1 MSPAAPP
8 SAAAGSRAP
17 LLLARLL
24 LAAALLAYVLTR
36 VDWSRVADYRHTVSW
51 PWLAAFVLLI
61 PLGHLIS
68 SAKWQM
74 LLSAGGHRVGLWRL
88 TGLYTA
94 GQFYN
99 AVFPSTI
106 GGDVVRSLGLRR
118 LIGDARAAF
127 ASTVAERFT
136 GAAVLV
142 ALGGV
147 ATLVALPG
155 LLATRDGAIDGR
167 LAALMAVGAMGA
179 ATLAI
184 VAVLSERTLLLL
196 RRALPSLEPVQ
207 RGLEKLERFQRALIE
222 YRDQPAVMARAIAW
236 SVLFYISTIGLIY
249 AGCRMTGAPGAQVGV
264 LDAAVITPIILLIA
278 LLPLTPGGYG
288 VVQWGYMVTFAAL
301 DIPGGA
307 TLGVFVSLMLT
318 ACSIGVSAAG
328 YALYTLYNALE
339 AGRRRPEAGRVTDT
353 P

>member
-1 MSPAAPP
+1 MPPAASP
-8 SAAAGSRAP
+8 SASAGSRAP

-24 LAAALLAYVLTR
+24 LAAALLGYVLTR

-68 SAKWQM
+68 SAKWQ
-74 LLSAGGHRVGLWRL
+74 LLLRAGGHRVGLWRL
-88 TGLYTA
+88 TGLYA
-94 GQFYN
+94 VGQFYN

-118 LIGDARAAF
+118 VIADTRAAF

-142 ALGGV
+142 AFGAV

-155 LLATRDGAIDGR
+155 LLATRNGAIDGR
-167 LAALMAVGAMGA
+167 LAVLMAVGAMGA

-196 RRALPSLEPVQ
+196 RRALPSVEPVQ

-222 YRDQPAVMARAIAW
+222 YRDQPAVMARAIAY
-236 SVLFYISTIGLIY
+236 SVLFYASTVGLLF
-249 AGCRMTGAPGAQVGV
+249 AGCRMTGAPGAMVG
-264 LDAAVITPIILLIA
+264 LADAAVIMPIILLIA

-288 VVQWGYMVTFAAL
+288 VVQWAYMVTFAAL
-301 DIPGGA
+301 EIPGAA
-307 TLGVFVSLMLT
+307 TLGVFVSLMLA
-318 ACSIGVSAAG
+318 ACSIAVSAAG
-328 YALYTLYNALE
+328 YALYTLYDAFE
-339 AGRRRPEAGRVTDT
+339 DGRRRPGVGSVTDT